1 MPDELYEK
9 MRQAKNFQSAL
20 QMMRQLEFSLFDMRL
35 HMEFDPKEENQI
47 QRILDDVRSQVCVVP
62 VPDFNRFQHGF
73 SHIFAG
79 GYAAG
84 YYSYKWAEVMAADA
98 FSLFEEKGLFD
109 AQTARHFL
117 TYILEPGGSAEP
129 MELFKAFRGRE
140 PRVNALLKSAGIVE
154 E

>member
-1 MPDELYEK
+1 
-9 MRQAKNFQSAL
+9 MR
-20 QMMRQLEFSLFDMRL
+20 
-35 HMEFDPKEENQI
+35 KE
-47 QRILDDVRSQVCVVP
+47 VCVIP
-62 VPDFNRFQHGF
+62 VPEFNRFQHGF

-98 FSLFEEKGLFD
+98 FSLFEEKGIFD
-109 AQTARHFL
+109 SNTAHNFL

-140 PRVNALLKSAGIVE
+140 PQVDALLRSSGIVE
-154 E
+154 